1 MRCSPVLASG
11 SSYCLEACTG
21 SSCPAGQLCT
31 ATSEGN
37 VCLVKAVADSSAI
50 SCPAPQLLVGP
61 LAGPSAYPGCQTPVV
76 KSALPAADV
85 QALGIHQVGEELS
98 FTVPAGAVGF
108 SIVSQ
113 AVSTVPLISLG
124 GAPAPNLAVP
134 SPVLAPG
141 NATFF
146 SDFVAP
152 PQDLTTALLVSGLPF
167 QGNFAAYTPYS
178 AALNFPNS
186 SAGLAISLN
195 GGLPGGTW
203 RFGVNDYASECASTP
218 ACDGGSQSSTYNVSV
233 VVSPGPLSA
242 HGALSVD
249 VYLATTA
256 LNAQMAA
263 TSPAVQAFAARYA
276 AFYAQAGICVGTIT
290 FHDLP
295 AWAQAKYAS
304 LSVGEDNVELD
315 ACSDYHQLF
324 TLADSTRG
332 MALFFVDELVAGDE
346 PPGDEIVGQDGAIPG
361 PPGFNG
367 SVAGG
372 AVVVAADLTSTS
384 GCGTQF
390 NASCGPDLVAG
401 ISAHET
407 GHFLG
412 LFHPTESTG
421 DAFDPLVDTPTCVC
435 ALCETNPVAAAACG
449 ANPDGGFP
457 TFVSNDVCSSGTQQ
471 CGGAN
476 LMMFWLLTSSWAGDL
491 TPEESAVMRANPLIA
506 AP

>member
-1 MRCSPVLASG
+1 MLCSPVLSSG
-11 SSYCLEACTG
+11 RSYCLQ
-21 SSCPAGQLCT
+21 SCANARCPQAQACT
-31 ATSEGN
+31 ATAQGK
-37 VCLVKAVADSSAI
+37 VCLATAGADSSPI
-50 SCPAPQLLVGP
+50 SCSAPQLLLGAV
-61 LAGPSAYPGCQTPVV
+61 AGPSADPGCQTPVV
-76 KSALPAADV
+76 KSALPTTDV
-85 QALGIHQVGEELS
+85 QALGIHQVGEQLS
-98 FTVPAGAVGF
+98 FTVPADAVGF

-124 GAPAPNLAVP
+124 GGPAPNLAVP
-134 SPVLAPG
+134 SPVVTPQKE
-141 NATFF
+141 TFF
-146 SDFVAP
+146 SDLVAP
-152 PQDLTTALLVSGLPF
+152 PQDLTTAVLVSGLPS
-167 QGNFAAYTPYS
+167 QGDFAAYTPYT

-186 SAGLAISLN
+186 SAGLGIALN

-203 RFGVNDYASECASTP
+203 TFGVNDYAYECASTP
-218 ACDGGSQSSTYNVSV
+218 ECDGGSLSSKYDISV
-233 VVSPGPLSA
+233 VVSPGPLASR
-242 HGALSVD
+242 GTLSVD
-249 VYLATTA
+249 VYLATTS
-256 LNAQMAA
+256 LDAQSAVS
-263 TSPAVQAFAARYA
+263 SPAVQAFAARYS
-276 AFYAQAGICVGTIT
+276 AFYAQAGMCIGAIT

-324 TLADSTRG
+324 TLAESARG
-332 MALFFVDELVAGDE
+332 MALFFVDELVGADE

-367 SVAGG
+367 TVAGG
-372 AVVVAADLTSTS
+372 AVVVAADLTSTA

-421 DAFDPLVDTPTCVC
+421 DAFDPLIDTPSCVC
-435 ALCETNPVAAAACG
+435 SLCETNPVAAAACSN
-449 ANPDGGFP
+449 NPDGGFP
-457 TFVSNDVCSSGTQQ
+457 TLVSSDVCSGGTQQ

-476 LMMFWLLTSSWAGDL
+476 LMMFWLLTSSWAGDV